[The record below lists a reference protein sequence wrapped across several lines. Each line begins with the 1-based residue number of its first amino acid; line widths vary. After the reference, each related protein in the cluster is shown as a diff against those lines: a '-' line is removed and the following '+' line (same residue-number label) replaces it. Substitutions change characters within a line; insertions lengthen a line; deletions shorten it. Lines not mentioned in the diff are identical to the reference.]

1 MIEKPVFVEEMRALE
16 RRFNADL
23 SEDELLRYYRY
34 LSGRLDTE
42 AFRRASQV
50 VWATNEFFPRPADFL
65 VAEATAQWRILLDV
79 VERFQPPHSTPS
91 VYDALSDR
99 GGDAVREL
107 GGILAVKDGLNRDA
121 VRFRRTWYDAYE
133 SAVALDAGRA
143 ELPAGEG
150 PKMLAT
156 GTDA

>member
-1 MIEKPVFVEEMRALE
+1 MIDETTFAREWRMLCE
-16 RRFNADL
+16 RFGKDASQDMAG
-23 SEDELLRYYRY
+23 RY
-34 LSGRLDTE
+34 LDYLSARMDTD

-91 VYDALSDR
+91 VYDALSNR

-133 SAVALDAGRA
+133 SAVALDAGQNV
-143 ELPAGEG
+143 LPSGEG